1 MSEVYELQKRID
13 ELILQVSTIKEIPI
27 QPAIANV
34 TNIITST
41 PDIVY
46 GSSTLNAINETITT
60 VNSIVV
66 QLNLVLAAL
75 RGTLIIGK

>member
-34 TNIITST
+34 TNSITST

-46 GSSTLNAINETITT
+46 GLSTLNAINETITT

-75 RGTLIIGK
+75 RGTLIIGE

>member
-1 MSEVYELQKRID
+1 MGEVRELQKRID

-34 TNIITST
+34 TNTITST

-75 RGTLIIGK
+75 RGTLIIGE

>member
-13 ELILQVSTIKEIPI
+13 ELILQGSTIKEIPI

-34 TNIITST
+34 TNSITST

>member
-13 ELILQVSTIKEIPI
+13 ELILQGSTIKEIPI
-27 QPAIANV
+27 QPAITNV
-34 TNIITST
+34 TNTITST

-46 GSSTLNAINETITT
+46 GLATLNAINETITT

-75 RGTLIIGK
+75 RVTQIIGK

>member
-13 ELILQVSTIKEIPI
+13 ELILQGSTIKEIPI

-34 TNIITST
+34 TNTITST

-75 RGTLIIGK
+75 RGTLIIGE

>member
-34 TNIITST
+34 TNSITST

-46 GSSTLNAINETITT
+46 GYLHLM
-60 VNSIVV
+60 
-66 QLNLVLAAL
+66 Q
-75 RGTLIIGK
+75 

>member
-13 ELILQVSTIKEIPI
+13 ELILQGSTIKEIPI

-34 TNIITST
+34 TNTITST

>member
-13 ELILQVSTIKEIPI
+13 ELILQGSTIKEIPI

-34 TNIITST
+34 TSTITST

-46 GSSTLNAINETITT
+46 GLATLNAINETITT

-75 RGTLIIGK
+75 RVTQIIGK

>member
-13 ELILQVSTIKEIPI
+13 ELILQGSTIKEIPI

-34 TNIITST
+34 TNTITST

-46 GSSTLNAINETITT
+46 GLSTLNAINETITT

-75 RGTLIIGK
+75 RGTLIIGE

>member
-46 GSSTLNAINETITT
+46 GLSTLNAINETITT

-75 RGTLIIGK
+75 RGTLIIGE

>member
-13 ELILQVSTIKEIPI
+13 ELILQGITIKEIPI

-34 TNIITST
+34 TNTITST

-46 GSSTLNAINETITT
+46 GLATLNAINETITT
-60 VNSIVV
+60 VNSIVI
-66 QLNLVLAAL
+66 QLNLVLDAL
-75 RGTLIIGK
+75 RNNQIIGK

>member
-13 ELILQVSTIKEIPI
+13 GLILQGSTIKEIPI

-34 TNIITST
+34 TNSITST

-75 RGTLIIGK
+75 RGTLIIGE

>member
-13 ELILQVSTIKEIPI
+13 GLILQGSTIKEIPI

-34 TNIITST
+34 TNSITST

-46 GSSTLNAINETITT
+46 GLSTLNAINETITT

-75 RGTLIIGK
+75 RGTLIIGE

>member
-34 TNIITST
+34 TNNITST

-46 GSSTLNAINETITT
+46 GLSTLNAINETITT

-75 RGTLIIGK
+75 RGTLIIGE